1 MKTSKRLLAFMLLIC
16 LITMSALGLAE
27 NSADAPKT
35 DDIVTDSPAATDAA
49 QEQEPTEG
57 APIAPPLAPKHEK
70 GKMNAVVI
78 NENGTSLYSAMD
90 ATGTEKKSLDYGAE
104 VVVSQ
109 LGLGWCL
116 IKEKNEKLYVR
127 TSDIAFSGLTY
138 DNQIAIVHLKNSS
151 QLPLHKEASAKS
163 KSLKKIPNGTYV
175 VVLEKGT
182 DFSLVVVGG
191 KEGYLQNDYLSFRE
205 AWQGEVTYG
214 VLQDPDKPTRK
225 TTVNMRS
232 ANAENGKKIKALKTG
247 TAITVL
253 NISGDWAEIEL
264 NGMHGYVM
272 SKFVHIPD
280 GSETT

>member
-16 LITMSALGLAE
+16 LITTSALGLAE
-27 NSADAPKT
+27 NSTAPKT

-57 APIAPPLAPKHEK
+57 APITPPLTPKHEK

-90 ATGTEKKSLDYGAE
+90 ETGTEKKSLDYGTE

-127 TSDIAFSGLTY
+127 TADIAFSGLPY
-138 DNQIAIVHLKNSS
+138 DNQIAIVHLKNSN

-163 KSLKKIPNGTYV
+163 KTLKKIPNGTYV
-175 VVLEKGT
+175 VVLEKGA

-205 AWQGEVTYG
+205 AWQGEVTSA

-232 ANAENGKKIKALKTG
+232 TNAENGKKIKALKTG

-253 NISGDWAEIEL
+253 EISGDWAEIEL
-264 NGMHGYVM
+264 NGLHGYIM

-280 GSETT
+280 DAKTT